1 MLKFLSN
8 INYQKI
14 DKFFSE
20 PVNFNTIKSLESH
33 IYENIGS
40 EFISE
45 RDRSKLILKSVCLS
59 TDANH
64 THPARF
70 LMTRLMHVMKNA
82 SKDKVLVWMNNLQS
96 HEPYRTEMIRFHRLS
111 GVRPKDAWQTSSFT
125 LWHMPAGKKW
135 TSNRS
140 VLFLPCKNT
149 FSEYA
154 ELDLYI
160 LQQKTCINMP
170 VKRTKYGLPSFCMYL
185 NFEIF
190 NVCILQGMPAEYQ

>member
-20 PVNFNTIKSLESH
+20 PVNFNTVKSLESH

-59 TDANH
+59 VDANH

-96 HEPYRTEMIRFHRLS
+96 HEPYRTEMIRCYRLS
-111 GVRPKDAWQTSSFT
+111 GVHPKDAWQTSSFT

-135 TSNRS
+135 TSSRS

-149 FSEYA
+149 ISEYA
-154 ELDLYI
+154 ELDVHI
-160 LQQKTCINMP
+160 LQQKTWINIP

-185 NFEIF
+185 NLEIF
-190 NVCILQGMPAEYQ
+190 NDCILQGMSTEYK

>member
-20 PVNFNTIKSLESH
+20 PVNFSSIKSIESH

-59 TDANH
+59 SGANSA
-64 THPARF
+64 HPARF

-82 SKDKVLVWMNNLQS
+82 SKDKVLVWMNHLQS
-96 HEPYRTEMIRFHRLS
+96 HEPYRVEMIRSYRIS
-111 GVRPKDAWQTSSFT
+111 GIHPKDSWQTSCFN
-125 LWHMPAGKKW
+125 LWHMPSGKQW
-135 TSNRS
+135 TSSKS
-140 VLFLPCKNT
+140 VIFLPCKNT
-149 FSEYA
+149 LAEYA
-154 ELDLYI
+154 DLDVHI
-160 LQQKTCINMP
+160 FPKAWVNIP
-170 VKRTKYGLPSFCMYL
+170 AKRTKYGLPAFCMHL
-185 NFEIF
+185 NLEIF
-190 NVCILQGMPAEYQ
+190 NNCILQGMPSA